1 MKGGWRE
8 AKRFIIYFKVQHRA
22 VSTGLYDWK
31 YRAAGWKVEGNGADK
46 YWANT
51 VEILGNGADKYWA
64 INHRAHNSPPPAPPS
79 DELFC

>member
-1 MKGGWRE
+1 MKVVYWDS
-8 AKRFIIYFKVQHRA
+8 V
-22 VSTGLYDWK
+22 WK
-31 YRAAGWKVEGNGADK
+31 YRAEARKVEGSGADK

-64 INHRAHNSPPPAPPS
+64 INHRAHNSPPPSPPS